1 MGWKGPLEVIW
12 VSLLVNTGNFQ
23 VTSGCSQ
30 LSFSGCL
37 APYLRISWGFSDLFE
52 LIVVFTPHVTPVLDA
67 GSVILAAV
75 KNRRKSPCPKNFF
88 SGDHSRK
95 SRWVQMYKRAR
106 EQSMGYKKHWK

>member
-30 LSFSGCL
+30 LSFSGYL

-67 GSVILAAV
+67 GSVILATV
-75 KNRRKSPCPKNFF
+75 KNKKKSLPKELFLWG
-88 SGDHSRK
+88 SLQEKQMGTDVQK
-95 SRWVQMYKRAR
+95 ST
-106 EQSMGYKKHWK
+106 